1 MILKSDGSRLNVS
14 EVENFANKEDVARRS
29 QTSMGGFMSMDQQRQ
44 YRDGEHYRDGFVQVS
59 LLGKVGLKEDTN
71 SATGSLSQ
79 QTRNLP
85 TSENIGMPSPAGLTA
100 KNLLIRD
107 INVEQASDD
116 GDSQSNEKNI
126 RSDKKETDHYQVK
139 NNTSL
144 SNLSQRISGELSNV
158 KSNANAYTG
167 HSK

>member
-1 MILKSDGSRLNVS
+1 
-14 EVENFANKEDVARRS
+14 
-29 QTSMGGFMSMDQQRQ
+29 
-44 YRDGEHYRDGFVQVS
+44 
-59 LLGKVGLKEDTN
+59 
-71 SATGSLSQ
+71 
-79 QTRNLP
+79 
-85 TSENIGMPSPAGLTA
+85 MPSPAGLTA

-158 KSNANAYTG
+158 KSNTNAYTG
-167 HSK
+167 HSQ